1 MIWTMLEEMA
11 ITTHFSKCLGHGHS
25 TTISKKKPVAW
36 PGSYLLKCTK
46 FHLKNC
52 SSHTLGAINRL
63 VYHQM
68 RNAEKFGFHLGNF
81 ESRCPPF
88 ILLINS

>member
-1 MIWTMLEEMA
+1 
-11 ITTHFSKCLGHGHS
+11 
-25 TTISKKKPVAW
+25 
-36 PGSYLLKCTK
+36 
-46 FHLKNC
+46 
-52 SSHTLGAINRL
+52 LGAINRL